1 MFLFYQAG
9 YRCFML
15 RYICLYLYIIS
26 GSYTLYLRFLSNFLE
41 KTVFISLLLHSSSLH

>member
-1 MFLFYQAG
+1 MKAKLQQYKKGAQRLVFLFYRAG

-26 GSYTLYLRFLSNFLE
+26 DSYTLYLRFLSNF
-41 KTVFISLLLHSSSLH
+41 